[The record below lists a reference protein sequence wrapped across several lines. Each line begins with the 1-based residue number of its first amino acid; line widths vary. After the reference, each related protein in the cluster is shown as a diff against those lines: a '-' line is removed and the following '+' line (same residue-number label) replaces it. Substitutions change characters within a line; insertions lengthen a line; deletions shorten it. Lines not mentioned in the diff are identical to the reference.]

1 MNFII
6 NNLIPPHFAMKF
18 DLHEKLKKLVELWRW
33 KINFRR
39 NVFNDNKVQVLSTFY
54 DMKALHFFHSVW
66 EEIIEKYRQGMVN
79 FIKEMNFSCVNQQNV
94 FTLES
99 FINRF
104 MSSKLVKC

>member
-54 DMKALHFFHSVW
+54 DMKALHFFSLCM
-66 EEIIEKYRQGMVN
+66 RRD
-79 FIKEMNFSCVNQQNV
+79 
-94 FTLES
+94 
-99 FINRF
+99 NRKISPRDGKF
-104 MSSKLVKC
+104 Y